1 MSNPGLRQLGL
12 IVETL
17 LRHLRESESKVKA
30 KQKRSRVTESTRGV
44 AGVVGGAGGA
54 WGLGG
59 DVQVDVRLAE
69 WVSLSILWGVWS
81 GRLS

>member
-44 AGVVGGAGGA
+44 AGVVGGAGGDA
-54 WGLGG
+54 
-59 DVQVDVRLAE
+59 QVDVRLGE
-69 WVSLSILWGVWS
+69 WVSQSSLWGS
-81 GRLS
+81 GVAD

>member
-1 MSNPGLRQLGL
+1 MANPGLRQLGL

-44 AGVVGGAGGA
+44 AGVVGGAGRA

-69 WVSLSILWGVWS
+69 WMSLSILWGVWS